1 MEAISLNS
9 DIFLFAIL
17 VILIILS
24 AFFSG
29 SETAFFALNK
39 FKLIHLIRKKHKTA
53 IKVKKV
59 LDDQSSLISTIL
71 IGNNLV
77 NIAAS
82 SISTYLFIKYFGE
95 SGVLYSTIVMTIT
108 ILIFSEITPKVYSS
122 NNPQKVSFF
131 AVNILDKLIILFKPF
146 ILFTNFFT
154 NLLLK
159 IIHGKHE
166 ESKFHIT
173 EEELKSIIVTGEE
186 TGAIEKEK
194 GSMLNNLL
202 TFSHLLVKDVMIP
215 RVEVVTINIDDP
227 VEKILK
233 IIYQENYSRYP
244 VYKDTIDNII
254 GILHSKKLLK
264 MLALKKEITNI
275 DLIKILQKPYFVP
288 EFAKVEELLKLM
300 KQKNFHLAI
309 VVDEY
314 GGFNGIITLEDI
326 LEEIVGEIQDEF
338 DKEEEKIIKINEKEY
353 ILDGDI
359 SIKKFN
365 EIFNFNLPENP
376 EISTL
381 AGFFIAMLDKIPEKD
396 DKVVYNNLEFTAI
409 ELDNMKVEKIK
420 MVIKDSEDEN

>member
-1 MEAISLNS
+1 MEFHIIHHN
-9 DIFLFAIL
+9 DILLLIL
-17 VILIILS
+17 LIILIILS

-39 FKLIHLIRKKHKTA
+39 FKLIHLIRKKNKTA

-95 SGVLYSTIVMTIT
+95 KGVLYSTIIMTGV

-131 AVNILDKLIILFKPF
+131 SVKILDKLMIIFRPLIIL
-146 ILFTNFFT
+146 TNFFT
-154 NLLLK
+154 SLLLK
-159 IIHGKHE
+159 IFQGKQE
-166 ESKFHIT
+166 ESKFIIT
-173 EEELKSIIVTGEE
+173 EEELKSIIVTSEE
-186 TGAIEKEK
+186 IGMLEKEK
-194 GSMLNNLL
+194 SSMINNLL
-202 TFSHLLVKDVMIP
+202 SLSHLLVKDIMVP
-215 RVEVVTINIDDP
+215 RIEVETLNIDDDP
-227 VEKILK
+227 DKILK
-233 IIYQENYSRYP
+233 KIYSKNFSRYP
-244 VYKDTIDNII
+244 VYKDSIDNII
-254 GILHSKKLLK
+254 GILHTKNLLKLLTNQNK
-264 MLALKKEITNI
+264 ITNFDI
-275 DLIKILQKPYFVP
+275 VKILQKPYFVP
-288 EFAKVEELLKLM
+288 EFAKVEDLMRLM
-300 KQKNFHLAI
+300 KKENFHIAI

-338 DKEEEKIIKINEKEY
+338 DKEEEKIIKITDKEY

-359 SIKKFN
+359 SLKKFN
-365 EIFNFNLPENP
+365 EIFNLNLPEEP

-381 AGFFIAMLDKIPEKD
+381 AGFFISKLDRIPKEGD
-396 DKVVYNNLEFTAI
+396 RIEYDNLEFIALEI
-409 ELDNMKVEKIK
+409 DKMKIEKIK
-420 MVIKDSEDEN
+420 MIFKNEED

>member
-1 MEAISLNS
+1 MEESLFQT
-9 DIFLFAIL
+9 DLFLLIIL

-39 FKLIHLIRKKHKTA
+39 FKLIHLIRKKDKLA
-53 IKVKKV
+53 LKVKKV

-95 SGVLYSTIVMTIT
+95 SGVIYSTIVMTII
-108 ILIFSEITPKVYSS
+108 ILIFAEITPKVYSS

-131 AVNILDKLIILFKPF
+131 AVNILDKLILLFRPF
-146 ILFTNFFT
+146 IFFTNFFT
-154 NLLLK
+154 KLLLK
-159 IIHGKHE
+159 LFHGKQE

-186 TGAIEKEK
+186 IGSIEKEK
-194 GSMLNNLL
+194 SSMLNNLL
-202 TFSHLLVKDVMIP
+202 SFSNLLVKDVMIP
-215 RVEVVTINIDDP
+215 RVDVITLNIDDSIDD
-227 VEKILK
+227 ILQ
-233 IIYQENYSRYP
+233 IIYKENFSRYP
-244 VYKDTIDNII
+244 VYKDSIDNII
-254 GILHSKKLLK
+254 GILHTKNLLKLLSNV
-264 MLALKKEITNI
+264 KEIKNI
-275 DLIKILQKPYFVP
+275 DIIKILQKPYFVP

-300 KQKNFHLAI
+300 KKKNFHIAI

-338 DKEEEKIIKINEKEY
+338 DKEEEKIIKISDKEY

-365 EIFNFNLPENP
+365 EIFQFNLPESP

-381 AGFFIAMLDKIPEKD
+381 AGFLISQLDKIPEKE
-396 DKVVYNNLEFTAI
+396 DKINFNNLEFTVV
-409 ELDNMKVEKIK
+409 ELDKMKIEKIK
-420 MVIKDSEDEN
+420 MVIKDEKF